1 MSSYFRRVPDFDYV
15 SRVADKKNIGD
26 YIPVKNLFKRVKLSD
41 DIFSNLQYFTKYQ
54 IIGDER
60 PDNVAYKVYGDE
72 SLDWIVLLSNNII
85 DVRQEWPMPQSS
97 FENYILKNYGSYEN
111 LETIHH
117 YETIEVKNTNGI
129 IIVPKGLR
137 VPSNYSVTYYDSGL
151 EQEVIKTNITEP
163 FTNYQYEI
171 DLENKK
177 RNIFL
182 LKPSYINL
190 VLNDIQTTMEYKE
203 GSEQFVSRTLKRGD
217 NIRLFE

>member
-26 YIPVKNLFKRVKLSD
+26 YTPVKNLFKRVKLSD
-41 DIFSNLQYFTKYQ
+41 DLFNNLQYFTKYQ

-60 PDNVAYKVYGDE
+60 PDNVAYKIYNDE
-72 SLDWIVLLSNNII
+72 SLEWIVLLSNNII
-85 DVRQEWPMPQSS
+85 DVRNEWPMPQTS
-97 FENYILKNYGSYEN
+97 FENYLLEKYGSYEN
-111 LETIHH
+111 LEKVRY
-117 YETIEVKNTNGI
+117 YETIEVKNTRGVV
-129 IIVPKGLR
+129 IVPKGLR
-137 VPSNYSVTYYDSGL
+137 VPSDYSVTYYDLGL
-151 EQEVIKTNITEP
+151 EQEVIKTNITEA

-171 DLENKK
+171 SLENEK

-190 VLNDIQTTMEYKE
+190 VLNDIETLMEYKE